1 MFKKKTRSTSNLKES
16 STVNHNVDMDISL
29 KSEIYPK
36 WWGEKK
42 IKMSSIKRKF
52 KEKLDISIDS
62 RKNNRNLKK
71 STSESQ
77 NEIFQQEESLSQYQ
91 RKNHFEKEKSESIH
105 TKPIVS
111 VDKRFN
117 KRKPNQANT
126 SNINAYQNLSR
137 NNKEDTNVIM
147 SFDMNSKNRF
157 PYARKVNKITNES
170 SNYNS
175 NNNSKNRGMSEQ
187 SLDKTPD
194 SKRRQIRIRKTDS
207 LDSQIEVQPKRVT

>member
-117 KRKPNQANT
+117 TRKPNQANT

-137 NNKEDTNVIM
+137 NNKEDT
-147 SFDMNSKNRF
+147 
-157 PYARKVNKITNES
+157 
-170 SNYNS
+170 
-175 NNNSKNRGMSEQ
+175 
-187 SLDKTPD
+187 
-194 SKRRQIRIRKTDS
+194 
-207 LDSQIEVQPKRVT
+207 KRVQKKTKYRENAYVSTKETENNTETYHEQ